1 LFISSLENKVSEPKY
16 NIKFTFDLD
25 ENDFN
30 LIREYIE
37 PDIKFR
43 GIEFEEKEEFLKID
57 INKDNYFKV
66 FNQDLIDDPVLIKD
80 YYENNCCEFKDDIQT
95 MLSNNNPKKVHK
107 KQKNNKNNDFLI
119 FDVNKNVF
127 YKKIQ
132 NFNNNNTSICLM
144 NDINNNSD
152 NKNNKG
158 SNMKIRNFLDSPK
171 MIVKVLKLPINFIDD
186 YII

>member
-43 GIEFEEKEEFLKID
+43 GIEFEEKEEFLK
-57 INKDNYFKV
+57 
-66 FNQDLIDDPVLIKD
+66 
-80 YYENNCCEFKDDIQT
+80 YENNCCEFKDDIQT